1 MRVPGWL
8 TWVHD
13 LHLLKQM
20 DFVTFFSR
28 KKEYQSLSNFWERPV
43 ILDDVR
49 YYSGEVC
56 FQAQKFIQVAEAS
69 HGGRKRDL
77 LEWARKISVKT
88 DATQA
93 RKMGRQ
99 FVLTPE
105 ELQVWNGVCVH
116 VQTRICRYKFENEE
130 EVRADLRKS
139 GGLVLIH
146 PSRCSDEQIQG
157 RLWEGRLGKDGKV
170 LGGNVLGKIW
180 MEFRAFL

>member
-1 MRVPGWL
+1 MSA
-8 TWVHD
+8 
-13 LHLLKQM
+13 
-20 DFVTFFSR
+20 TFFSR

-43 ILDDVR
+43 ILDEVR

-69 HGGRKRDL
+69 HGARKRDL
-77 LEWARKISVKT
+77 IEWARKISVKT
-88 DATQA
+88 DATLA

-105 ELQVWNGVCVH
+105 ELQVWNRASIQ

-139 GGLVLIH
+139 GDKILIH
-146 PSRCSDEQIQG
+146 PCRCNDEAIKSRI
-157 RLWEGRLGKDGKV
+157 WEGRLIGDV
-170 LGGNVLGKIW
+170 VVGGNMLGKIW
-180 MEFRAFL
+180 MEFRSFL

>member
-1 MRVPGWL
+1 M
-8 TWVHD
+8 
-13 LHLLKQM
+13 
-20 DFVTFFSR
+20 
-28 KKEYQSLSNFWERPV
+28 

-69 HGGRKRDL
+69 HGARKRDL
-77 LEWARKISVKT
+77 IEWARKISVKT
-88 DATQA
+88 DATLA

-105 ELQVWNGVCVH
+105 ELQVWNRASIQ

-139 GGLVLIH
+139 GDKILIH
-146 PSRCSDEQIQG
+146 PCRCNDEAIKSRI
-157 RLWEGRLGKDGKV
+157 WEGRLVGDV
-170 LGGNVLGKIW
+170 VVGGNMLGKIW
-180 MEFRAFL
+180 MEFRSFL